1 MKIAKILVPT
11 DYSACS
17 AEAIRWAV
25 ALAEPLGA
33 RLFLMHVMNEELAG
47 ALLSTPGV
55 SKEMLFAKEE
65 DSLRELFATA
75 LVDENQLS
83 LLEQALVE
91 IGDPA
96 EKIVTTA
103 FLIGASMVVIP
114 TYGQRQPSPDTVGS
128 VTERV
133 VRTAPCP
140 VLTIQA
146 ACCGE

>member
-55 SKEMLFAKEE
+55 SKEMLLAKEE
-65 DSLRELFATA
+65 ESLRELFATA

-96 EKIVTTA
+96 DKIVTTA

>member
-1 MKIAKILVPT
+1 MKITKILVPT

-55 SKEMLFAKEE
+55 TKEMLVAKEE
-65 DSLRELFATA
+65 ETLRELFASA

-91 IGDPA
+91 IGNPA

-103 FLIGASMVVIP
+103 FLVGAAMIVIP
-114 TYGQRQPSPDTVGS
+114 TYGQRQPTPDTVGS

>member
-55 SKEMLFAKEE
+55 SKEMLLAKEE

>member
-1 MKIAKILVPT
+1 MKITKILVPT

-17 AEAIRWAV
+17 AEAIRLAV
-25 ALAEPLGA
+25 SLAEPLGA
-33 RLFLMHVMNEELAG
+33 QLFLLHVMAKEMAE
-47 ALLSTPGV
+47 ALLSTPGL
-55 SKEMLFAKEE
+55 SREMLDAKEE
-65 DSLRELFATA
+65 DSLRELFSEA

-83 LLEQALVE
+83 LLQQTLVE

-103 FLIGASMVVIP
+103 FLIGANMIVIP
-114 TYGQRQPSPDTVGS
+114 TYGQREPSPDTVGS